1 MRAGEGPP
9 LLEVRDLRVAYGKI
23 EAVRG
28 ISFSV
33 RAGEVVALIGSNG
46 AGKTTTLRTI
56 SGLLRPV
63 AGEVLI
69 KGERIDHLPAHEIV
83 GLGLAHAPEG
93 RRLFGRMTI
102 RENLDL
108 GAYRRRDTEVDA
120 DVAMVYDLF
129 PILSERR
136 AQAAGTLSGG
146 EQQMLA
152 IGRALMS
159 RPRLLV
165 LDEPSMGLSPLV
177 MRTIFTTLGHLK
189 ERGTTLLLVEQNA
202 QAALTLADHGHVLE
216 TGRIVLSGSAAELLG
231 DEKVRKAYLGED

>member
-1 MRAGEGPP
+1 VRAGEGPP